1 MATTHKTAPSLS
13 FKQLTPESIRQI
25 KELASIEKYRLE
37 IEQADELASIET
49 NKKRRA
55 KKQQERKQKQKLLK
69 PNKDL
74 ETGQRLPETC
84 REQMPKS
91 LFGVPIEEIDPFYRN
106 EHVKI

>member
-1 MATTHKTAPSLS
+1 MTTTHKTAPSLS
-13 FKQLTPESIRQI
+13 FKQLTPESIRLI

-37 IEQADELASIET
+37 IEQADELASAET
-49 NKKRRA
+49 NKKRR
-55 KKQQERKQKQKLLK
+55 KQRRERKPKLK

-74 ETGQRLPETC
+74 ETGQRLPEKC

-106 EHVKI
+106 EHVNKIRI